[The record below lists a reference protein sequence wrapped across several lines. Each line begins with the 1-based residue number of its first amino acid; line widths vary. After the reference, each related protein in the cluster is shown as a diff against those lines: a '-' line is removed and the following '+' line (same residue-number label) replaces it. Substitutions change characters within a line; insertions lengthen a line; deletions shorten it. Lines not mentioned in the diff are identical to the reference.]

1 MTSRANQDRVRPAT
15 RWLSPQEREAWLGL
29 IRLVTTLPA
38 ALDAQLDRDAGL
50 NFFEYSVLAM
60 LSEQPTRTLQM
71 GELAS
76 VTNSSL
82 SRLSNV
88 VKRLEQRGLV
98 HREPAPHDRR
108 CIRAVLSESGMR
120 TVVAAAPRHVE
131 AVRELV
137 IDAVSPA
144 QLRQLRAAHELI
156 LSRLDPAA
164 TTHPARLE
172 AEDADPSSSVA
183 PE

>member
-1 MTSRANQDRVRPAT
+1 MTSRAGQNRARSET
-15 RWLSPQEREAWLGL
+15 RWLTPQEREAWLGL
-29 IRLVTTLPA
+29 VRVLTTLPT

-50 NFFEYSVLAM
+50 NFFEYTVLAM

-71 GELAS
+71 SELAA
-76 VTNSSL
+76 VTSSSL

-98 HREPAPHDRR
+98 HREQAPHDRR
-108 CIRAVLSESGMR
+108 CIRAVLTESGMR
-120 TVVAAAPRHVE
+120 TVVEAAPRHVK
-131 AVRELV
+131 AVRDLV
-137 IDAVSPA
+137 IDALSPA
-144 QLRQLRAAHELI
+144 QLRQLRAAHERI

-164 TTHPARLE
+164 TTHPARLD
-172 AEDADPSSSVA
+172 AEDPTRSSSIA